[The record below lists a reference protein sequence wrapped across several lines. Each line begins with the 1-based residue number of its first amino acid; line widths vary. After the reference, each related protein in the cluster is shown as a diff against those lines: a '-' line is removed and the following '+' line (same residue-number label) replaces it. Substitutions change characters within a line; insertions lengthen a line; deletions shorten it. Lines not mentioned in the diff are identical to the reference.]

1 MLSLLASKLKEIFND
16 YPSIHVFADHQG
28 LQASET
34 PQATIPS
41 TLLTTPYR
49 PDIVVYN
56 SDKPSVALVELTCPL
71 DSEHNIHSARSIKQ
85 NNAKYYQPLAE
96 FDRLQGQNYYE
107 TIEISVLGH
116 YLPSSVQNIKN
127 YTKSSI
133 QQSLTML
140 PIIV

>member
-1 MLSLLASKLKEIFND
+1 VLSLLASKLKEIFND

-71 DSEHNIHSARSIKQ
+71 DSEHNIHSVRSRKQ
-85 NNAKYYQPLAE
+85 NMVLLKCNVTLAHAHQMQVLQHLTIKGAWHS
-96 FDRLQGQNYYE
+96 FRLQ
-107 TIEISVLGH
+107 V
-116 YLPSSVQNIKN
+116 
-127 YTKSSI
+127 SI
-133 QQSLTML
+133 
-140 PIIV
+140 P